1 MIFIPVVAAL
11 KAELE
16 PTPAFNMATALNLFD
31 DAEALPALLAVARQI
46 DLLLRNTLPSAWV
59 DGFTTVVAVLFL
71 ASAAKVY
78 GLLILQRLDQ
88 LPFRTLLAFLDSN
101 HSVEIAE
108 DSVDSSLVFVLEH
121 MINAKR

>member
-59 DGFTTVVAVLFL
+59 DGFTTVVAVLLL
-71 ASAAKVY
+71 ASTAKVY

>member
-1 MIFIPVVAAL
+1 
-11 KAELE
+11 
-16 PTPAFNMATALNLFD
+16 MATALNLFD

-59 DGFTTVVAVLFL
+59 DGFTTVVAVLLL
-71 ASAAKVY
+71 ASTAKVY

>member
-16 PTPAFNMATALNLFD
+16 PTPTFNMATALNLFD

-121 MINAKR
+121 MINA